1 MLINKSSKIESG
13 DVATFKLVNG
23 DEIMAKVVSETDS
36 EYVINRPRV
45 VIITRDGQPALMP
58 SMFTSEDGDVT
69 LGKAFI
75 MMKTLTIDQFKQ
87 SYTQQVTGLEM
98 LPPGAKLRQ

>member
-1 MLINKSSKIESG
+1 
-13 DVATFKLVNG
+13 
-23 DEIMAKVVSETDS
+23 
-36 EYVINRPRV
+36 
-45 VIITRDGQPALMP
+45 
-58 SMFTSEDGDVT
+58 MFTSEDGDVT